1 MTPRPPLGAARRSP
15 RPQTAIESYPFP
27 IEGYDR
33 LVVAE
38 VVPLLPE
45 LDDEE
50 LVAVLLREQ
59 KGANRA
65 AIVNRIDALL
75 EGEG

>member
-1 MTPRPPLGAARRSP
+1 LRATRVSP
-15 RPQTAIESYPFP
+15 RPRTAIESYPFP
-27 IEGYDR
+27 IEGYDQ

-38 VVPLLPE
+38 IVPLLPE